1 MKDTRVV
8 HLTSS
13 KMASIVAQYIGHRVA
28 DGTFCKIDILPPTDP
43 DSDEFDL
50 HITWYDDSDG
60 PSPGF
65 DTIAGILAQIDPE
78 DGDGDPERG

>member
-13 KMASIVAQYIGHRVA
+13 KMASVVAQYIGHRVVE
-28 DGTFCKIDILPPTDP
+28 GTYCKIDILPPTDP

-50 HITWYDDSDG
+50 HIMWYDDTDG
-60 PSPGF
+60 PSEGF
-65 DTIAGILAQIDPE
+65 DTIEGILAQID
-78 DGDGDPERG
+78 DVDPELN